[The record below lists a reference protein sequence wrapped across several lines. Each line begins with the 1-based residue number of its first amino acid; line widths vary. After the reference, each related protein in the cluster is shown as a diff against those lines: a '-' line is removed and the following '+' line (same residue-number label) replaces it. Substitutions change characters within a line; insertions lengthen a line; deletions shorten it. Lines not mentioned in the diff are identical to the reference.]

1 MSRAALRHLRANIL
15 VRAVKAAKT
24 QQVKPSDKERRNRSW
39 RLFCEHLAA
48 TAIALLNTVKVWST
62 FGQLLSSPDICF

>member
-1 MSRAALRHLRANIL
+1 MSRAALRHLRASIL

-39 RLFCEHLAA
+39 RLSYEHVAA
-48 TAIALLNTVKVWST
+48 AAIASLNIVKFWST

>member
-24 QQVKPSDKERRNRSW
+24 QQVTKPSDKEQQQVVGGFPTSIW
-39 RLFCEHLAA
+39 RQPYPSLEN
-48 TAIALLNTVKVWST
+48 IVKFWST
-62 FGQLLSSPDICF
+62 FVQSSYRDICF